1 MSTTAD
7 PQHEDVEK
15 NHPNAESDAEYLLG
29 HGQQEWQR
37 LADQHR
43 VWRHTLLDSLERL
56 PLADDADVL
65 EVGCG
70 SGALLADLVHL
81 TAGGRT
87 VGVEIDP
94 EAVERARRA
103 LGDKATVHQGDV
115 FELELDDRFDLIVCR
130 WVLSFLHQPKRA
142 VERMAAH
149 LKPGG
154 VLVIQDYNYDGLRVT
169 PGDPALDRL
178 FEVVPEAYAQNGGDA
193 WVATHLPRLFA
204 ELALELE
211 AVEPHCLAGDHE
223 SPVFGWVET
232 FFRNHIPTLVKDG
245 LLSDD
250 EAARALEAWTAVH
263 DVPGTVLFS
272 PLVVN
277 VIGRKPIESLTGPTS

>member
-1 MSTTAD
+1 MSTPN
-7 PQHEDVEK
+7 PQHS
-15 NHPNAESDAEYLLG
+15 PDAHDDPEYLLG

-37 LADQHR
+37 LDDQHR
-43 VWRHTLLDSLERL
+43 VWRHTLLDSLGRL

-70 SGALLADLVHL
+70 SGALLADLADLV
-81 TAGGRT
+81 GGDA

-94 EAVERARRA
+94 AAAERARVV
-103 LGDKATVHQGDV
+103 LGDAAEVRRGDV
-115 FELELDDRFDLIVCR
+115 LELDLGRRFDLVVAR

-142 VERMAAH
+142 IERMAAH
-149 LKPGG
+149 LEPGG
-154 VLVIQDYNYDGLRVT
+154 ILVVQDYNYDGLRVT

-178 FEVVPEAYAQNGGDA
+178 FEVVPEAYAHNGGDA
-193 WVATHLPRLFA
+193 WVTTHVPRLFA
-204 ELALELE
+204 ELDLQLV
-211 AVEPHCLAGDHE
+211 AVEPHCLAGGPS

-232 FFRNHIPTLVKDG
+232 FFRHHIPTLVKDG
-245 LLSDD
+245 LLTEG
-250 EAARALEAWTAVH
+250 EAAAALGAWTAVR

-277 VIGRKPIESLTGPTS
+277 VIGRKPTEGPAGPTP